1 MSKNDLYE
9 RKKPPVKKESIIYM
23 LVMVNIKLKPRRR
36 SRGKFFL
43 TFLMMCHLGGAEF
56 CLSSRWG
63 CAPAQP
69 VSGRSLSSTNSN
81 DRLCFMFKTKN
92 HVKLSVELYFICQFG
107 GLTPLRAPLW
117 ALILKHFK
125 QEVRCSVLQLELF
138 FVQVCKS
145 YFRLRLIT
153 GERKSC
159 DHQKRLMRGHQT
171 PEPMSL

>member
-1 MSKNDLYE
+1 
-9 RKKPPVKKESIIYM
+9 
-23 LVMVNIKLKPRRR
+23 
-36 SRGKFFL
+36 
-43 TFLMMCHLGGAEF
+43 MMCHLGGAEF
-56 CLSSRWG
+56 CLSSRWR

-81 DRLCFMFKTKN
+81 DRLFFMFKTKN

-171 PEPMSL
+171 PEPVSRRSGHGSRLTLQGSPVWSDKQHLLYFHFLTCS